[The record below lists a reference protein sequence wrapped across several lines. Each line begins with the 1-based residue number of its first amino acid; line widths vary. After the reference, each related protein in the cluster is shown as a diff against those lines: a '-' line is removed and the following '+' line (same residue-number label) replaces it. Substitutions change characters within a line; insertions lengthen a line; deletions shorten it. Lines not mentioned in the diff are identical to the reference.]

1 MKWTTNITLHKAY
14 EVSGVRQLWPASSLN
29 PTNIHTDCS
38 SMMIFWLWIFNAC
51 FTAMLSSS
59 WHGYVKYLLEKNPR
73 EQRWKKKERDQW
85 RWEGGR
91 ELWGNKGRKEDE
103 KLRGKEEK
111 MEGRHEK
118 NGNNPLINS
127 QNVSL
132 GMLHWWPNFIY
143 ISILIFLY
151 FMFYYFILIS
161 LSFNAYGETS
171 HYWSTYFNLDHI
183 HGLEF
188 MASAM
193 LW

>member
-1 MKWTTNITLHKAY
+1 M
-14 EVSGVRQLWPASSLN
+14 G
-29 PTNIHTDCS
+29 
-38 SMMIFWLWIFNAC
+38 
-51 FTAMLSSS
+51 
-59 WHGYVKYLLEKNPR
+59 
-73 EQRWKKKERDQW
+73 EQRKEG
-85 RWEGGR
+85 RWEG
-91 ELWGNKGRKEDE
+91 ERKERKD
-103 KLRGKEEK
+103 GKERARK
-111 MEGRHEK
+111 EGRHEK

-143 ISILIFLY
+143 ISIFIFLY

-171 HYWSTYFNLDHI
+171 HYCSTYFNLDYI